1 MKAVVIVGVLSVS
14 FRGVSIVVSLGINC
28 WGCVRV
34 EAQVGNLRCA
44 SVRFCSIEVA
54 MMSWKFKGEC
64 QLERQ
69 LTN

>member
-34 EAQVGNLRCA
+34 EAQVVGTYD
-44 SVRFCSIEVA
+44 VRVFVFA
-54 MMSWKFKGEC
+54 LNQRRRW
-64 QLERQ
+64 R
-69 LTN
+69 